1 MKITFLGTGT
11 STGVPETGCTC
22 PVCTSRDPR
31 DSRLRTSILVETG
44 NNRILLDCGPD
55 FRQQMSHIPFGKLD
69 AILLSHE
76 HYDHVS
82 GIDDLRPFCQFGDIN
97 IYAEAN
103 VATAIRTRIPYC
115 FGENLY
121 LGVPRIIMNEIEINT
136 PFRINDTEIIPI
148 RVLHGKLPIAGY
160 RIGNMAY
167 ITDVSIIP
175 DEEYAKLKN
184 LELLIMGA
192 LRQKQHPSHQS
203 IDEAIE
209 KAERINAKQTYFI
222 HFSHHLGLHQE
233 EEKKLPANIRLSY
246 DQLTI
251 TI

>member
-1 MKITFLGTGT
+1 
-11 STGVPETGCTC
+11 
-22 PVCTSRDPR
+22 
-31 DSRLRTSILVETG
+31 
-44 NNRILLDCGPD
+44 
-55 FRQQMSHIPFGKLD
+55 
-69 AILLSHE
+69 
-76 HYDHVS
+76 
-82 GIDDLRPFCQFGDIN
+82 
-97 IYAEAN
+97 
-103 VATAIRTRIPYC
+103 
-115 FGENLY
+115 
-121 LGVPRIIMNEIEINT
+121 MNEIEINT